1 MASSKS
7 IQYNAQAVADCI
19 HSESP
24 SYWFRAVSAHVS
36 KLEGDRAEITL
47 MVGNECYLLT
57 LTPAD
62 FHDDAPADY
71 IEP

>member
-1 MASSKS
+1 MASPKS

-36 KLEGDRAEITL
+36 KLEDSKAEITL
-47 MVGNECYLLT
+47 MVGTECYLLT
-57 LTPAD
+57 LTSAD
-62 FHDDAPADY
+62 LHEDAPADY